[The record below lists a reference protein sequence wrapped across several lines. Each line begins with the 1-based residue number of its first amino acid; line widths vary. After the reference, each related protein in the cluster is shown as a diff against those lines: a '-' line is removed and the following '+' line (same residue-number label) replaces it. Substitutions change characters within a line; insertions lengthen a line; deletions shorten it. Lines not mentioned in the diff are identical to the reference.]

1 MPNSDG
7 GRLKIHAII
16 HLDDV
21 DRQRWHIEA
30 ARQLRFVADQ
40 IEANGLDLPYGS
52 IRSEQGYCSYSYGE

>member
-16 HLDDV
+16 HLYDV

-30 ARQLRFVADQ
+30 ARHLRFFADQ
-40 IEANGLDLPYGS
+40 IETNGLDLPYG
-52 IRSEQGYCSYSYGE
+52 IIKSERGYCNYSEG